1 MKIDKFVAFSTKQNS
16 MSRKAVAIFC
26 GSKVGINVQYKS
38 DAAELGTLLG
48 RHGCTVIYGGGKA
61 GLMGVV
67 ADATMAAG
75 GTVTGVIPQVLV
87 QWEAQHTEITELL
100 VVEDM
105 HVRKRKL
112 YELCDAAVILPG
124 GFGTLD
130 ELFEILTWNNLSI
143 HDKKVII
150 LNSSGFYNHLLAHLQ
165 QMQSEGFLYH
175 NVNDILTV
183 ANSVDEAAAAL
194 MLSGPNEIM

>member
-1 MKIDKFVAFSTKQNS
+1 MRT
-16 MSRKAVAIFC
+16 KAVAIFC
-26 GSKVGINVQYKS
+26 GSKQGVNEQFKK
-38 DAAELGTLLG
+38 DAAALGTLLG
-48 RHGCTVIYGGGKA
+48 QHGCTVIYGGGKA

-67 ADATMAAG
+67 ADAAMAAG
-75 GTVTGVIPQVLV
+75 GAVTGVIPQVLL
-87 QWEAQHTEITELL
+87 QWETQHTEITELL

-150 LNSSGFYNHLLAHLQ
+150 LNSAGFYNHLLAHLQ
-165 QMQSEGFLYH
+165 QMQHEGFLY
-175 NVNDILTV
+175 NNVADILLVADSVNDAVQLLMNDGTV
-183 ANSVDEAAAAL
+183 ANA
-194 MLSGPNEIM
+194 G